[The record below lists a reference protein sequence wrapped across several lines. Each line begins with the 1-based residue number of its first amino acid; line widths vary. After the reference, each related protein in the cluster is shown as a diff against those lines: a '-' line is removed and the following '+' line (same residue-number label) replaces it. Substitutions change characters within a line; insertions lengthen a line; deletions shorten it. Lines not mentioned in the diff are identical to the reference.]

1 MEVDQTR
8 EINHANVFTT
18 NNEEIEEYEEVE
30 SCTEGVGEDEQ
41 TTIPEDQLAR
51 CRFCW
56 GTSASFENPLFKSC
70 NCAGSVGYIH
80 FSCLR
85 NWLDVK
91 K

>member
-18 NNEEIEEYEEVE
+18 NNEEFEEYEEVE

-56 GTSASFENPLFKSC
+56 GTSASFENPSLNLVIVLAQLAISTL
-70 NCAGSVGYIH
+70 V
-80 FSCLR
+80 
-85 NWLDVK
+85 V
-91 K
+91 